1 MSQLSNLKTV
11 REILSRHG
19 FTFSKKLGQNFLV
32 NPSVCPKM
40 AELGGAAPGVGVLE
54 IGPGVGVLTWEL
66 ASRAQK
72 VVAIELDSRLLP
84 VLEETLAPFERVK
97 VIQGDV
103 MKIDLAALLR
113 EEFAGMEVVV
123 CANLPYYITSPILM
137 RLLEAKLPVSSITV
151 MVQKE
156 AAVRLCAAP
165 GTRDAGAVSAAVRYY
180 AEPKMLFPVSR
191 GSFMPA
197 PDVDSAVIRL
207 DVRETPAVAPLDE
220 TFFFRVIRA
229 GFSQRRKT
237 LANSLSAGLSLP
249 KEQILSAMEQSS
261 IPATARAE
269 ELDLTSFCR
278 LSDTLWQMDLDKKV
292 QNRPSI

>member
-19 FTFSKKLGQNFLV
+19 FTFSKKLGQNFLI

-40 AELGGAAPGVGVLE
+40 AEMGGAAPDVGVLE
-54 IGPGVGVLTWEL
+54 IGPGIGVLTWEL

-72 VVAIELDSRLLP
+72 VVAIELDARLLP
-84 VLEETLAPFERVK
+84 VLEETLAEFDQVK
-97 VIQGDV
+97 LIHGDV
-103 MKIDLAALLR
+103 LKIDLAALLK

-123 CANLPYYITSPILM
+123 CANLPYYITSPIVM
-137 RLLEAKLPVSSITV
+137 GLLEEKLPIRSITV

-156 AAVRLCAAP
+156 AAVRLCAQP

-180 AEPKMLFPVSR
+180 AEPQILFPVSR

-207 DVRETPAVAPLDE
+207 DIRGTPAVSPLDE
-220 TFFFRVIRA
+220 GFFFRVIRA

-237 LANSLSAGLSLP
+237 LANALSSGLSLP
-249 KEQILSAMEQSS
+249 KEQIFSAMEHAS
-261 IPATARAE
+261 ILPTARAE
-269 ELDLTSFCR
+269 QLRLEDFCR
-278 LSDTLWQMDLDKKV
+278 LADCLWQMDVDKKV